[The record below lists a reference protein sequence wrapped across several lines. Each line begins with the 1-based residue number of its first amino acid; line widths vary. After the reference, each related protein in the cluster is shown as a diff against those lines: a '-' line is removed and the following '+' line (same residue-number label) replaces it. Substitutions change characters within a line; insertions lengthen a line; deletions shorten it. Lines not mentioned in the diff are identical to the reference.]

1 MATANDISSRI
12 VLGEEKRPLQ
22 TIPMGQAAGIHWH
35 TSRLT
40 HKPKQ
45 LSVLLLKNY
54 TVEVMVL

>member
-1 MATANDISSRI
+1 MKLVPSV

-22 TIPMGQAAGIHWH
+22 TIPMGQAACIHWH

-45 LSVLLLKNY
+45 LSVLLLLLENY